1 MSRKPPAPSKDT
13 LAQATPTQR
22 FGASEATAWTWS
34 PQGVSLV
41 RPSVPPRPVRLATH
55 TDVIELDVHRSALVV
70 VDMQND
76 FCHPEGWFAQ
86 KGVSM
91 RATRKPIPV
100 LAELLP
106 AWRHAG
112 GRVVW
117 LNWGVRADTANLGP
131 VIQYKA
137 SRPEADGHPGVGYAQ
152 TSPLD
157 HGPSVVPGTWG
168 AQVIDELPVEPG
180 DLTVFKH
187 RLSGFW
193 DNELDSLLRQ
203 QGITTLLFGG
213 VNTDRCVF
221 SSLQD
226 AGFLGYDC
234 VLLKDACGTPSPAYV
249 TRAIHFL
256 VDKLHGF
263 VGTAEALIPALT
275 ASASLQPPSHIS
287 PKKDPR

>member
-1 MSRKPPAPSKDT
+1 MNAPNEPRRFGPAPHN
-13 LAQATPTQR
+13 
-22 FGASEATAWTWS
+22 AWTWS
-34 PQGVSLV
+34 RGGVSLV
-41 RPSVPPRPVRLATH
+41 REPLQPRPVRLATQQDMVEI
-55 TDVIELDVHRSALVV
+55 DVVRSALIV

-76 FCHPEGWFAQ
+76 FCHQEGWFAQ
-86 KGVSM
+86 KGVPM
-91 RATRKPIPV
+91 KATRRPIPTI
-100 LAELLP
+100 AALLP

-117 LNWGVRADTANLGP
+117 LNWGVRRDTANLP
-131 VIQYKA
+131 PLVQFKA
-137 SRPEADGHPGVGYAQ
+137 GRPGLDGNPGVGYAAP
-152 TSPLD
+152 SPLD
-157 HGPSVVPGTWG
+157 HGPSVVPGEWG
-168 AQVIDELPVEPG
+168 ASVVDELPVEPS

-203 QGITTLLFGG
+203 QGITTLLFAG

-226 AGFLGYDC
+226 AAFLGYDC

-256 VDKLHGF
+256 VEKLHGF
-263 VGTAEALIPALT
+263 VATAESLIPALV
-275 ASASLQPPSHIS
+275 HS
-287 PKKDPR
+287 PKPTPSLNRKDATE

>member
-1 MSRKPPAPSKDT
+1 MSTTRS
-13 LAQATPTQR
+13 R
-22 FGASEATAWTWS
+22 RYGASAATAWTAS
-34 PQGVSLV
+34 RDLLSLV
-41 RPSVPPRPVRLATH
+41 RPPLPPRPVRLPTH

-76 FCHPEGWFAQ
+76 FCHPEGWFGQ

-117 LNWGVRADTANLGP
+117 LNWGVRADTANLAP
-131 VIQYKA
+131 VVQFKA
-137 SRPEADGHPGVGYAQ
+137 MRPDAEGRPGVGYAQ

-157 HGPSVVPGTWG
+157 HGPSVVPGSWG
-168 AQVIDELPVEPG
+168 AQVVEELPVAAG
-180 DLTVFKH
+180 DFTVFKH

-221 SSLQD
+221 ASLQD

-275 ASASLQPPSHIS
+275 ASAALHTAPALSSS
-287 PKKDPR
+287 KKDPR